1 MTTIML
7 VKDGERGVL
16 RPATAHDAEVLGK
29 LDNKKHFRATLSQAR
44 NPQRLKLY
52 WSLLRAVT
60 DNHPFYAL
68 AGEDALH
75 DFLKLRLGL
84 VDSVIYHDGST
95 RIVPRSIAFDAMSET
110 EFKTYFD
117 RVLRLI
123 ETEILPGVD
132 RADLLR
138 EASDERRTA

>member
-16 RPATAHDAEVLGK
+16 RPATAHDAVTLGR
-29 LDNKKHFRATLSQAR
+29 LDSRKHFTATLKQAR

-52 WSLLRAVT
+52 WALLRAVA
-60 DNHPFYAL
+60 DNHHFYAL
-68 AGEDALH
+68 AGARALH
-75 DFLKLRLGL
+75 TWIKLRLGL

-95 RIVPRSIAFDAMSET
+95 RLEPRSIAIDAMGEP
-110 EFKTYFD
+110 EFKDYLD
-117 RVLRLI
+117 RVLTLI

-132 RADLLR
+132 RADLIR
-138 EASDERRTA
+138 EVAQ